1 MPIVRDEHKYSLYIN
16 AYIRTLEALP
26 VYEGADQTSYVQKM
40 VYYGVKAI
48 GTHPKLKNYQEA
60 VACFEFISNLKT
72 VMSILTL
79 HEFMN
84 IFPIEKVF
92 DGDKYEMKDYYSTL
106 EAINELELEPH
117 KQIGESILELIM
129 EYMNDDI
136 MNFAV
141 QGMIAMSAM
150 RRFDGHLDLI
160 EEFMASEGHKTPNTF
175 KNDKGQVYYVRHGKP
190 QKIKTSNSDHLRLVK
205 V

>member
-1 MPIVRDEHKYSLYIN
+1 MPVVRDKHKYNLYIN

-26 VYEGADQTSYVQKM
+26 VYEGANQTSHLQKM

-72 VMSILTL
+72 VMSLLTL

-84 IFPIEKVF
+84 VFPIEKVF
-92 DGDKYEMKDYYSTL
+92 DGAKYEMKDYYSTL

-117 KQIGESILELIM
+117 KQIGGSILELIM

-136 MNFAV
+136 MDFAV
-141 QGMIAMSAM
+141 QGMVAMSAM
-150 RRFDGHLDLI
+150 RRFDGHLSLF
-160 EEFMASEGHKTPNTF
+160 EEFMTSEGHETTNTF
-175 KNDKGQVYYVRHGKP
+175 KNAKGQVYYIRHGKP
-190 QKIKTSNSDHLRLVK
+190 QKIKMSKSKHLRLVK
-205 V
+205 G